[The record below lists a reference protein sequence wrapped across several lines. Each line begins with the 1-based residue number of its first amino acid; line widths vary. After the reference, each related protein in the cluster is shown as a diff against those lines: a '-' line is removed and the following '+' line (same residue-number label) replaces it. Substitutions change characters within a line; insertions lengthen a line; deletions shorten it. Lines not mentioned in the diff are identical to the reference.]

1 MNANEKIQIY
11 LRSLDPNFEH
21 YSQNF

>member
-11 LRSLDPNFEH
+11 MRSLDPNFEH